1 MEQTLAKTPDDHAG
15 SGLDKPDPKTLLEKA
30 KDGLKA
36 VLPKAEEAA
45 VKAAPALGDG
55 TEASPQK

>member
-1 MEQTLAKTPDDHAG
+1 MAKTPDDHAG

-45 VKAAPALGDG
+45 AKAAPALGDG